1 MAASYSIPT
10 VSRALSAK
18 NMYMDNREIMRLKE
32 QKENNDEL
40 DCPILFTPVTTEAVA
55 SKDVLSVAKFG
66 QNNTMVG
73 MNFISTAAL
82 TEWFKTRQTHPLTN
96 QPLGINPLKKRAEY
110 ATHWNRMNALQSMED
125 GEPYDLS
132 PEQVQEFF
140 MIFLQDPTSFPQKY
154 PLPYAWMQCYL
165 MMGDTGLKTTFQGAP
180 SEQRDLAMAFL
191 ANKPVGTCL
200 FRDSSIQSTKTVGCF
215 ALSYVFAQ
223 RRTGRLPNDELVV
236 IEATKIRNILIGH
249 VMGYGYCIFEASPG
263 DTLPEIDE
271 KGVSNGASLPKHD
284 MVWPSLLD
292 CLIYLHGNRIQ
303 NKIDLTRLVL
313 NVSAE

>member
-1 MAASYSIPT
+1 
-10 VSRALSAK
+10 
-18 NMYMDNREIMRLKE
+18 LKE

-110 ATHWNRMNALQSMED
+110 ATHWNRMNAQSMEN
-125 GEPYDLS
+125 GEPYDLT
-132 PEQVQEFF
+132 PEKVQEFF
-140 MIFLQDPTSFPQKY
+140 MIFLQNPYAFSQHY
-154 PLPYAWMQCYL
+154 PLEHAWMQCHL
-165 MMGDTGLKTTFQGAP
+165 MMGDTGLKTTFKGSP
-180 SEQRDLAMAFL
+180 SEQRSASMAFL
-191 ANKPVGTCL
+191 AKKPTGTCL
-200 FRDSSIQSTKTVGCF
+200 FRDSSVQSTKTVGCF
-215 ALSYVFAQ
+215 ALSYVFAEEKK
-223 RRTGRLPNDELVV
+223 GRMPNGEIVV
-236 IEATKIRNILIGH
+236 IEASKIRNILIGH

-292 CLIYLHGNRIQ
+292 CLIYLHANRIQ

-313 NVSAE
+313 DPKA